1 MLRIDVTKKGGIEK
15 ALKKYKSKVIQTR
28 QMRELRA
35 LEQYEKPSAK
45 KRRKN
50 KKAKYVQQKFG
61 DIVKD

>member
-15 ALKKYKSKVIQTR
+15 ALKQYKSKVIQTR

-35 LEQYEKPSAK
+35 LEQYEKPSVE
-45 KRRKN
+45 RRKKN

>member
-1 MLRIDVTKKGGIEK
+1 MLRIEVTEKGGIEK
-15 ALKKYKSKVIQTR
+15 ALKQYKSKVIKTK
-28 QMRELRA
+28 QMRDLRA
-35 LEQYEKPSAK
+35 LEQYEKPSVE